1 MANKRPSTK
10 KLGLEIDAGLYG
22 RLSRI
27 AKSNGQSRRFLLEEA
42 LRLYL
47 EALASSET
55 EIRPQVMAAYRESVH
70 KNRDLLRRLAQ

>member
-1 MANKRPSTK
+1 MKKTSTK
-10 KLGLEIDAGLYG
+10 KLGLEIDAALYG

-27 AKSNGQSRRFLLEEA
+27 ARSNGQSRRFLLEEA

-47 EALASSET
+47 QAVASPGE
-55 EIRPQVMAAYRESVH
+55 EIRPQVMAAYRDSVR